1 MAKDTN
7 NLEDDLG
14 ESATSAKLRSA
25 LREARERLQQLEAEN
40 QALREELL
48 SAGEM
53 IETLAL
59 DLERPAE
66 A

>member
-1 MAKDTN
+1 MANDTD

-14 ESATSAKLRSA
+14 ESATSAKLRGA
-25 LREARERLQQLEAEN
+25 LREARERLQHLEAEN

-53 IETLAL
+53 IETLAM

>member
-1 MAKDTN
+1 MGEDAKQGNGDG
-7 NLEDDLG
+7 DLG
-14 ESATSAKLRSA
+14 ESAICAQLRGA
-25 LREARERLQQLEAEN
+25 LRDARRRLKELEAEN

-59 DLERPAE
+59 DLERPA
-66 A
+66 

>member
-1 MAKDTN
+1 MSDTDTD
-7 NLEDDLG
+7 LESNLG
-14 ESATSAKLRSA
+14 ECAVCARLRTA
-25 LREARERLQQLEAEN
+25 LHESRDRVTKLEAEN

-53 IETLAL
+53 IEALAL